1 MDNKPQEPIH
11 SRVELNR
18 EKHNK
23 KKKVHIIIG
32 IVLFLFLGLGIY
44 ASSVYLKAKNAFDK
58 RQNGRQAG

>member
-23 KKKVHIIIG
+23 KKKGSNYYWDSFSFVFRTWNLCRFR
-32 IVLFLFLGLGIY
+32 LFKSKKCF
-44 ASSVYLKAKNAFDK
+44 
-58 RQNGRQAG
+58 